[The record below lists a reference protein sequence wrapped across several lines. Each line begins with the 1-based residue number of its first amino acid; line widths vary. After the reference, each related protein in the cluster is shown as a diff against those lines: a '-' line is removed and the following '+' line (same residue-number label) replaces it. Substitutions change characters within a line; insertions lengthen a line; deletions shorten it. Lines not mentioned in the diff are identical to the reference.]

1 MNIYIQTL
9 GCPKNINDSQVVAG
23 ILEEAGHQIVGEAA
37 DADALL
43 LNTCGFIEDA
53 KTESIAEMFRLS
65 QMGKTLIVTG
75 CLIQRYGEEMY
86 KEVPEVDIF
95 LGVNDYEKVPE
106 ILKNHQEGQRE
117 KYLSP
122 YEKELETTT
131 RKLGE
136 IKHTATIKI
145 AEGCDNHCTYC
156 IIPAIRGPYRSRP
169 MEAIVEEAQKL
180 ANQGTKEIILIAQDT
195 SAWGIDLYG
204 EYRLPALLHQ
214 LGQVEG
220 IEWIRILYCYE
231 ERITDQLIQAMA
243 EEPKVCHY
251 IDIPLQHGSDK
262 VLREMARQSTNASIY
277 SIIKRLKTAMPDIH
291 IRTTFITG
299 FPGETE
305 EDFAKLEEMV
315 EDIAFERLGVFAYSA
330 EEDTPAAKRPDQID
344 QEIKEARRDA
354 IMRRQMDISL
364 AHNQEKIGKTMK
376 VLLDQQQEDGSWLG
390 RTQYDAPEIDCA
402 VIVTTAKNHQPGD
415 MILVLVEDAYDYD
428 LVGREK
434 GDNENELTE

>member
-95 LGVNDYEKVPE
+95 LGVNDYEKLPE

-262 VLREMARQSTNASIY
+262 VLREMARV
-277 SIIKRLKTAMPDIH
+277 R
-291 IRTTFITG
+291 
-299 FPGETE
+299 
-305 EDFAKLEEMV
+305 
-315 EDIAFERLGVFAYSA
+315 
-330 EEDTPAAKRPDQID
+330 
-344 QEIKEARRDA
+344 
-354 IMRRQMDISL
+354 
-364 AHNQEKIGKTMK
+364 
-376 VLLDQQQEDGSWLG
+376 
-390 RTQYDAPEIDCA
+390 
-402 VIVTTAKNHQPGD
+402 
-415 MILVLVEDAYDYD
+415 
-428 LVGREK
+428 
-434 GDNENELTE
+434 